1 MKWANVLVQEE
12 KQKRRSSWWSW
23 ILSLFFGVNCNF
35 YVSSCYSNSG
45 HIHNKA
51 LLKVDESLRKSPVV
65 RRIKNVSPKQLLK
78 SPTFKFFYSFKIQL
92 PLEECLL
99 FKFFLNEVF
108 PNHRT
113 SGPFPLSYNPTV
125 FKATIIFGTA
135 TSHTHMDSFLCMS
148 SGGKKG
154 CNLEQFIVKD
164 LVTLGGMVDGDAK

>member
-1 MKWANVLVQEE
+1 MIL
-12 KQKRRSSWWSW
+12 SSLYQHKLASLSTPTFLYTAPQLWSLPTVPTCSLLPLELCHALLYSR
-23 ILSLFFGVNCNF
+23 LSLFLLHT
-35 YVSSCYSNSG
+35 SNSY
-45 HIHNKA
+45 
-51 LLKVDESLRKSPVV
+51 SPVKTQ
-65 RRIKNVSPKQLLK
+65 IKSH
-78 SPTFKFFYSFKIQL
+78 
-92 PLEECLL
+92 
-99 FKFFLNEVF
+99 FLNEVF
-108 PNHRT
+108 PNHPT